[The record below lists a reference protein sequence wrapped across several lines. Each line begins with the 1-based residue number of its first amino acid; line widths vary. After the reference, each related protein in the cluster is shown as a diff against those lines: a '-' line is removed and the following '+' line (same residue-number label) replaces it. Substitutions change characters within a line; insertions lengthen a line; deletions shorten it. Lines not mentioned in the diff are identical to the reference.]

1 MNTHSYRANT
11 IIHEDGKLMLQDLPF
26 QAGEA
31 VEIRIYKR
39 SYSPPDED
47 YLASVAAT
55 LTEWDSDADN
65 AAYRNL

>member
-11 IIHEDGKLMLQDLPF
+11 IINEDGKLLLQDIPF

-31 VEIRIYKR
+31 VEIMICRR
-39 SYSPPDED
+39 PPSDPESD

-55 LTEWDSDADN
+55 LTEWDSDADD
-65 AAYRNL
+65 AAYSNL